1 MIKIKDK
8 QNCSG
13 CGACMASC
21 PQKCIQMISD
31 QEGFIYPV
39 VDEKNCID
47 CDACVKT
54 CPVISV
60 KTVNNTPIAYAVIN
74 KSDKVRQ
81 ESSSGGVFSII
92 ANAVIQK
99 GGVVFGA
106 SFDEKFSVK
115 HIWVDRTEE
124 LYMLRGSKYVQ
135 SNLNDTYQQARSFL
149 KEGRL
154 VYFTGTPCQIEGLYT
169 FLKYDYEN
177 LITSD
182 LICHGVP
189 SPKVWE
195 LYLKHL
201 EDKASSNVRFF
212 SFRDKTYS
220 WEQFASKVEFL
231 DGSQNIK
238 IHFKDPYMKAF
249 LRNLSLRPSCYSC
262 AFKGVNRKSDFT
274 LADFWGINN
283 LLPQMNDKRGTTLL
297 LVNTDKG
304 REIFEQIKNEIT
316 FEPVKLAEAIKYNS
330 AAIKS
335 VSKPKKRDEFMSK
348 INSKKFKKI
357 VDKYSKNS
365 IYNKFKSKIY
375 SIYKRF
381 SQNQQKKHLD

>member
-13 CGACMASC
+13 CGACMVSC

-31 QEGFIYPV
+31 QEGFVYPV
-39 VDEKNCID
+39 VDEKSCID
-47 CDACVKT
+47 CDVCVKA
-54 CPVISV
+54 CPIINLKSN
-60 KTVNNTPIAYAVIN
+60 NNTPISYAVIN
-74 KSDKVRQ
+74 NSDKVRQ

-115 HIWVDRTEE
+115 HICVDRTEE
-124 LYMLRGSKYVQ
+124 LYKLRGSKYVQ

-154 VYFTGTPCQIEGLYT
+154 VYFTGTPCQIEGLYA

-201 EDKASSNVRFF
+201 EDKASSNVRVV
-212 SFRDKTYS
+212 SFRDKTYG
-220 WEQFASKVEFL
+220 WENYSIKFEFL
-231 DGSQNIK
+231 NNIQ
-238 IHFKDPYMKAF
+238 ILRTHSEDEYMKAF
-249 LRNLSLRPSCYSC
+249 LCDLSLRPSCYSC
-262 AFKGVNRKSDFT
+262 AFKGVNRRSDFT

-283 LLPQMNDKRGTTLL
+283 LMPQMNDKRGTTLL
-297 LVNTDKG
+297 LVNTGKG
-304 REIFEQIKNEIT
+304 RDIFEQIKNEIT
-316 FEPVKLAEAIKYNS
+316 FEKVESAEAIKYNS
-330 AAIKS
+330 AAIQS
-335 VSKPKKRDEFMSK
+335 VQKPKKRDEFMSK
-348 INSKKFKKI
+348 INSKNFKKV
-357 VDKYSKNS
+357 VDKYSKKS
-365 IYNKFKSKIY
+365 VYNRLKSKIY
-375 SIYKRF
+375 SVYKRVF
-381 SQNQQKKHLD
+381 KN